1 MRTYMANKDGRPI
14 LTQLNN
20 GILNSKNAM
29 PLKDL
34 TSDND
39 ASFELSRKIFNKA
52 YIPKTNFQTAAV
64 GRSFFQRRA
73 PGIEHGYIVDGPK
86 SVQQKKW
93 IGGNRDA
100 SNVAERRRKATTGAI
115 MSYSGPTS
123 FVSVNDN
130 NPRIDALSRVRG
142 GGACVP
148 PKCQNRPVTF
158 TNGPLII
165 QYYRIISAGMNAVTE
180 GGIVT
185 YAGSTAYNMSP
196 GIYNYTNMSPV
207 QKPLYNVTPLATFGR
222 SYNVF
227 TIDKATGTTTFINF
241 DVFLTPQYI
250 NNEGLMTTYLNSLP
264 NTVFVIIATYDEP
277 STVENVAL
285 NANFINAVKNC
296 GASSQFASATFY
308 YRSAYILIGTPG
320 IGTGKG
326 FEKYMGVN
334 NGGTGDPQAVI
345 DLNVYFA
352 NGAVT
357 YVSG

>member
-1 MRTYMANKDGRPI
+1 MANKDGRPI
-14 LTQLNN
+14 LTELNN
-20 GILNSKNAM
+20 GILKSTNAM

-52 YIPKTNFQTAAV
+52 YIPKTNYKTAAV

-100 SNVAERRRKATTGAI
+100 SNVAERRRKATTGAV

-123 FVSVNDN
+123 FVTVNDN
-130 NPRIDALSRVRG
+130 NPRIDALARVRG

-148 PKCQNRPVTF
+148 PKVSNRPVTF
-158 TNGPLII
+158 INGPLII
-165 QYYRIISAGMNAVTE
+165 QYYRIISAGMNAVEET
-180 GGIVT
+180 GIVKYT
-185 YAGSTAYNMSP
+185 GSTAYGISA

-227 TIDKATGTTTFINF
+227 TIDKATGKTAFRNF
-241 DVFLTPQYI
+241 DVFLTPQFI
-250 NNEGLMTTYLNSLP
+250 DNQTLMTTYLNSLP

-277 STVENVAL
+277 STVEGQPSTL
-285 NANFINAVKNC
+285 NTNFINAVKNC
-296 GASSQFASATFY
+296 GASNQFASATFY

-326 FEKYMGVN
+326 FEKYKGVN
-334 NGGTGDPQAVI
+334 NGPTGDSQAVI
-345 DLNVYFA
+345 DLNFYFTS
-352 NGAVT
+352 GAIT